1 MTETTELDPT
11 LAVVAELLDRELGS
25 LGADVAATPEALL
38 WTALPGVVNPMG
50 TLALHLCGNLRHFI
64 GALLGDDGYVR
75 DRVAEF
81 ARRDASGDE
90 LVAEIARTREAVAKA
105 LQGLDPNR
113 LDQPMEGLPERYAG
127 RSARFFL
134 IQLALHA
141 AWHRGQGD
149 YLRRALVAMD
159 QAEDV

>member
-1 MTETTELDPT
+1 MTGPTALDPT
-11 LAVVAELLDRELGS
+11 LSVIAELLDRELGS
-25 LGADVAATPEALL
+25 LAADIEATPQSLL

-64 GALLGDDGYVR
+64 GALLGGDGYVR
-75 DRVAEF
+75 DRTGEF
-81 ARRDASGDE
+81 SRRDASGDE
-90 LVAEIARTREAVAKA
+90 LVAEIARTREAVAGA
-105 LQGLDPNR
+105 R

-149 YLRRALVAMD
+149 YLRRTLVAMD
-159 QAEDV
+159 QAEAV